1 MVDMLDNV
9 FLYRFPLQR
18 ADHWHALT
26 FYPPYLQDLLVYKHT
41 AMSTKHCLQQDT
53 VFKAIKLSG
62 EQGEVVCVVVPGNTE
77 KGVELQTKV
86 SRADGVAVV
95 SCTGAVAPH
104 VVLLH
109 LSQVAS
115 VLL

>member
-1 MVDMLDNV
+1 M
-9 FLYRFPLQR
+9 
-18 ADHWHALT
+18 
-26 FYPPYLQDLLVYKHT
+26 
-41 AMSTKHCLQQDT
+41 
-53 VFKAIKLSG
+53 
-62 EQGEVVCVVVPGNTE
+62 CVVVPGNTE

-109 LSQVAS
+109 LSKVAS